1 MAVVVLLGP
10 ATASAEV
17 SHDVLWGAGPTS
29 CVNYGAVEQ
38 KGLVSFIDES
48 APSSTQVSQSSSTD
62 ELASTA
68 PCFDLSTDEEK
79 SNNVCFEKA
88 GVPASVVPKLL
99 AKARA
104 LEQSQR
110 LVALAEHLVGQQ
122 QEEDDWREEGP
133 KSLPLADLPPAGPNP
148 QQSCTGQPDTC
159 RSLPPLPPELTLQA
173 SGASARET
181 AAGLPLPDRPEP
193 NEQAALTHQRIA
205 PSDGYDSPPDKP
217 PRR

>member
-1 MAVVVLLGP
+1 MTDTTFTYRILGSLALMAAVVLVGP

-17 SHDVLWGAGPTS
+17 SHDVLWGGGPTS

-38 KGLVSFIDES
+38 KGLVSFIEEP
-48 APSSTQVSQSSSTD
+48 APTSTDPSHSSTTT

-68 PCFDLSTDEEK
+68 PCFDLSTDEEN

-122 QEEDDWREEGP
+122 QGDD
-133 KSLPLADLPPAGPNP
+133 D
-148 QQSCTGQPDTC
+148 
-159 RSLPPLPPELTLQA
+159 
-173 SGASARET
+173 
-181 AAGLPLPDRPEP
+181 
-193 NEQAALTHQRIA
+193 
-205 PSDGYDSPPDKP
+205 
-217 PRR
+217 